1 MEQGSSAKWYGIGAL
16 VIIAFALWYVYGRP
30 TLSTDAPASA
40 VEQAQT
46 PELSAGD
53 TVADIS
59 AGLQETPD
67 TSAALDAD
75 AASAAA
81 AIQDI

>member
-1 MEQGSSAKWYGIGAL
+1 MEQGSSAKWYVIAAL
-16 VIIAFALWYVYGRP
+16 VVVAFALWYAYGRP
-30 TLSTDAPASA
+30 TPATDAPASA
-40 VEQAQT
+40 VEEAQT

-59 AGLQETPD
+59 ADLEQTPD

-75 AASAAA
+75 AAATAEA
-81 AIQDI
+81 VQGL